1 MTFLGFHYKES
12 KGSMCVCVLKRA
24 PDLQTTSLRKL
35 IEDKALVLMP
45 TLNHLQEC
53 ESQCT

>member
-1 MTFLGFHYKES
+1 
-12 KGSMCVCVLKRA
+12 MCVCVLKRA